1 MNPPADIEKKFW
13 KALRSDRT
21 VMLGVVGAENSHARP
36 MTAQLVG
43 DEGPIW
49 FFGSK
54 ESALAD
60 NLAAGGRH
68 TALMVF
74 AAKDHDLFAS
84 VHGSLSLET
93 GQAMV
98 ERLWK
103 PSVAAWYKGKDDPK
117 MLLMCL
123 NPSEG
128 QNLARR
134 FRRHGRNQDDARRR
148 PERKLQGQS
157 GEGRS
162 ELTATP
168 ASPAVNS
175 VACRRRKQRSALP
188 ARPAQVNAGSNLSNG
203 PGLSIV
209 WHASGIALPPQ
220 LGANRLERSIDEHDR
235 P

>member
-60 NLAAGGRH
+60 NLAPGGRH

-84 VHGSLSLET
+84 VHGSLTLET
-93 GQAMV
+93 DQAMV
-98 ERLWK
+98 ERLWN

-117 MLLMCL
+117 MLLMRL

-128 QNLARR
+128 QIWLD
-134 FRRHGRNQDDARRR
+134 G
-148 PERKLQGQS
+148 S
-157 GEGRS
+157 GVMAGIKMMLGIDPKEGYKDK
-162 ELTATP
+162 
-168 ASPAVNS
+168 
-175 VACRRRKQRSALP
+175 VAK
-188 ARPAQVNAGSNLSNG
+188 VDLS
-203 PGLSIV
+203 
-209 WHASGIALPPQ
+209 
-220 LGANRLERSIDEHDR
+220 
-235 P
+235 